1 MTSLP
6 VPRTRRGTKLEK
18 PLPLRRN
25 ISAEGNLGC
34 TDSTVN
40 SEGIDKV
47 MVLRSFSTG
56 STALPRFS
64 KNENDKILQ
73 MLEKENAPVGRRAAR
88 GLKLEKPTS
97 LRTRFSTASE
107 SK

>member
-1 MTSLP
+1 
-6 VPRTRRGTKLEK
+6 
-18 PLPLRRN
+18 
-25 ISAEGNLGC
+25 
-34 TDSTVN
+34 
-40 SEGIDKV
+40 
-47 MVLRSFSTG
+47 
-56 STALPRFS
+56 
-64 KNENDKILQ
+64 